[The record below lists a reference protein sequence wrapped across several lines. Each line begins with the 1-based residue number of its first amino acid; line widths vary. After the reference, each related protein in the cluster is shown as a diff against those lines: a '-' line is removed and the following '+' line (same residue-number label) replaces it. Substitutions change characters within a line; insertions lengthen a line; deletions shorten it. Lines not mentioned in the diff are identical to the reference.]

1 MDSYIKGGILLIS
14 FINLTTKNLNKKLN
28 ILFIA
33 SWYPTR
39 DKPFNGDF
47 IQRHAK
53 AVALYCNV
61 TVVHIAPALQKEKF
75 IIEEKQ
81 NENIREIRVFHR
93 KINFGVSVT
102 KRLRNYII
110 KRKAF
115 KMALQMVQKSGNI
128 DLVHL
133 NVLFPSGIFA
143 LYMKK
148 KYNIPY
154 IITEHWSKF
163 LPDSE
168 NDFTNSELFLIK
180 RIVNNAET
188 VCPVSDNLKNA
199 MLSMGLEATYQIIP
213 NVVNTNLFFLSKDK
227 EKSDKLRFVHVSSM
241 EDGVKNITG
250 ILDAVKKAH
259 KLSPDFTLTFVGGD
273 DIEIYR
279 QYADNI
285 GIPDGVLQFT
295 GIVNYEKVAEIIQ
308 QKDVFLMFSNY
319 ENLPCVISEALVC
332 GLPVIASAVGGTP
345 EMIDETNGCLVK
357 KQDVDELAE
366 RIVKIIKFYSFFD
379 RESIVKKAKLKY
391 SYEVVGKQYYNLYR
405 KILSGNKK

>member
-1 MDSYIKGGILLIS
+1 MK
-14 FINLTTKNLNKKLN
+14 KKLN
-28 ILFIA
+28 VLFIA
-33 SWYPTR
+33 SWYPTQEQ
-39 DKPFNGDF
+39 PFNGDF

-75 IIEEKQ
+75 VIEEKQ

-93 KINFGVSVT
+93 KINSGVSVT
-102 KRLRNYII
+102 KSLRNYFI

-128 DLVHL
+128 DMVHL

-143 LYMKK
+143 MFLKK

-163 LPDSE
+163 LSDSDD
-168 NDFTNSELFLIK
+168 DFTNSELFLIK

-188 VCPVSDNLKNA
+188 VCPVSGNLKNA
-199 MLSMGLEATYQIIP
+199 MLSMGFETTYQIIP
-213 NVVNTNLFFLSKDK
+213 NVVNTNLFFPAKDK
-227 EKSDKLRFVHVSSM
+227 KKPDKLRFVHVSSM
-241 EDGVKNITG
+241 EDEVKNITG
-250 ILDAVKKAH
+250 ILAAVKKAYDQ
-259 KLSPDFTLTFVGGD
+259 SPDFSLTFVGGD
-273 DIEIYR
+273 DIENYKK
-279 QYADNI
+279 YAVKI

-295 GIVNYEKVAEIIQ
+295 GTVNYEKVAEIIQ

-366 RIVKIIKFYSFFD
+366 RIVKIIKFYPFFD
-379 RESIVKKAKLKY
+379 CASIAKKAKSKY

-405 KILSGNKK
+405 KILTENEK